1 MKMEKKEL
9 IEAINKTFVDN
20 LEIEEELLKPEA
32 GLFTDLGLDS
42 LDMVDLMVGLQRKF
56 KISLR
61 QSEEMKKIVTLQDL
75 YDFIAEK
82 EAEIRAEGVNTQEI
96 VDNIVNSSNKE

>member
-1 MKMEKKEL
+1 MEKQEL
-9 IEAINKTFVDN
+9 IDAINKTFIDN
-20 LEIEEELLKPEA
+20 LEVEEELLKPEA

-61 QSEEMKKIVTLQDL
+61 QTEEMRKIITLQDL

-82 EAEIRAEGVNTQEI
+82 EAEARNSGVDTQGI
-96 VDNIVNSSNKE
+96 VQNIIQSSENKD

>member
-1 MKMEKKEL
+1 MEKKEL

-75 YDFIAEK
+75 YDFIEVK

-96 VDNIVNSSNKE
+96 VESIVNSSDKE

>member
-1 MKMEKKEL
+1 MEKKDL
-9 IEAINKTFVDN
+9 IEAINRTFVDN
-20 LEIEEELLKPEA
+20 LEVEEELLKPEA

-61 QSEEMKKIVTLQDL
+61 QSEEMRKIVTLQDL
-75 YDFIAEK
+75 YDFIEKK
-82 EAEIRAEGVNTQEI
+82 EAELRASGVNTQEI
-96 VDNIVNSSNKE
+96 VEKINEDSGKE

>member
-1 MKMEKKEL
+1 MTREEIVEAVNAAFEEME
-9 IEAINKTFVDN
+9 IPR
-20 LEIEEELLKPEA
+20 EELTPEKE
-32 GLFTDLGLDS
+32 FFKDLGLDS

>member
-1 MKMEKKEL
+1 MEKKDL

-20 LEIEEELLKPEA
+20 LEVEEELLKPEA

-61 QSEEMKKIVTLQDL
+61 QSEEMRKIVTLQDL
-75 YDFIAEK
+75 YDFIEKK
-82 EAEIRAEGVNTQEI
+82 EAELRASGVNTQEI
-96 VDNIVNSSNKE
+96 VEKINEDSGKE

>member
-1 MKMEKKEL
+1 MEKQEL
-9 IEAINKTFVDN
+9 IDAINKTFIDN
-20 LEIEEELLKPEA
+20 LEVEEELLKPEA

-61 QSEEMKKIVTLQDL
+61 QTEEMRKIITLQDL

-82 EAEIRAEGVNTQEI
+82 EAEARDSGVNTQEI
-96 VDNIVNSSNKE
+96 VQNIIQSSEDKE

>member
-1 MKMEKKEL
+1 MEKKDL
-9 IEAINKTFVDN
+9 IEAINRTFMDN
-20 LEIEEELLKPEA
+20 LEVEEELLKPEA

-61 QSEEMKKIVTLQDL
+61 QSEEMRKIVTLQDL
-75 YDFIAEK
+75 YDFIEKK
-82 EAEIRAEGVNTQEI
+82 EAELRASGVNTQEI
-96 VDNIVNSSNKE
+96 VEKINEDSGKE